1 MPDEHSTRTSIR
13 VAFAQEDPLD
23 NVVLI
28 RAGEANGFVFGRLLL
43 KQAAPLF
50 EGAPC
55 YADHAGLADLG
66 RQGGRSIRDL
76 VGLICH
82 PTYDADRQVIT
93 AHLALRRDAAWLRTL
108 IEEFG
113 DRPNLFGLSAD
124 MWITHQSEIVE
135 TIERIN
141 SVDVVVNPAAGGHF
155 LTTDQAQ
162 FQEATN
168 MEPKKGAV
176 RIQNQQPPGD
186 KPTPDHVAPAEL
198 PPVAYEGGPQPN
210 MSKPPRDDPQPQ
222 RTTQQHNQP
231 TAPPLG
237 HPMAEIDAANL
248 QQQIIDLKL
257 QQSGLP
263 DVLAATVRDGF
274 KTGRVTLQS
283 LDDELHKLTQA
294 WAQETARAT
303 IRGLGPV
310 TNMQTPLDR
319 IELAFA
325 NLMGV
330 PQEEGH
336 QTHDVA
342 RLSGI
347 REMYDTLT
355 GDWER
360 YGRYRPER
368 VTFANATTST
378 MAEIVRNVLNKV
390 MLRAYEQTPFWWK
403 PIASEQTFANMNTAR
418 WITVG
423 GFADL
428 DTVTEGAAY
437 TEKSW
442 DDYAETS
449 DFVKKGNYL
458 GITLEMI
465 DRDDVQAIRA
475 LPRRLGYAANR
486 TLSAAVAAL
495 FTANSGTGP
504 TLADSDVLFH
514 SNHSNLGS
522 TALAA
527 AEWQVVTAAMFK
539 QAEYSSSKRLGVRPS
554 YCLVPIDLEKAAL
567 EIFTSDVVPA
577 ANSFYRNVLKRAA
590 DAVVVVPEWTDTNNW
605 AAAAHPNDLE
615 GVMVG
620 YRYGSA
626 PELFLAGDQ
635 LMGSMFTNDEMRI
648 KVRFIYT
655 VGIGD
660 YRALYKENVA

>member
-1 MPDEHSTRTSIR
+1 
-13 VAFAQEDPLD
+13 
-23 NVVLI
+23 
-28 RAGEANGFVFGRLLL
+28 
-43 KQAAPLF
+43 
-50 EGAPC
+50 
-55 YADHAGLADLG
+55 
-66 RQGGRSIRDL
+66 
-76 VGLICH
+76 
-82 PTYDADRQVIT
+82 
-93 AHLALRRDAAWLRTL
+93 
-108 IEEFG
+108 
-113 DRPNLFGLSAD
+113 
-124 MWITHQSEIVE
+124 
-135 TIERIN
+135 
-141 SVDVVVNPAAGGHF
+141 
-155 LTTDQAQ
+155 
-162 FQEATN
+162 
-168 MEPKKGAV
+168 
-176 RIQNQQPPGD
+176 
-186 KPTPDHVAPAEL
+186 
-198 PPVAYEGGPQPN
+198 
-210 MSKPPRDDPQPQ
+210 
-222 RTTQQHNQP
+222 
-231 TAPPLG
+231 
-237 HPMAEIDAANL
+237 L
-248 QQQIIDLKL
+248 Q
-257 QQSGLP
+257 
-263 DVLAATVRDGF
+263 T
-274 KTGRVTLQS
+274 

-303 IRGLGPV
+303 IRNLGPV
-310 TNMQTPLDR
+310 TDMQTPLDR

-325 NLMGV
+325 NLMGI
-330 PQEEGH
+330 PQQEGH
-336 QTHDVA
+336 QTYDVA
-342 RLSGI
+342 RLSGV
-347 REMYDTLT
+347 REMYDMLT
-355 GDWER
+355 GDYER

-368 VTFANATTST
+368 VKFANATTTT

-390 MLRAYEQTPFWWK
+390 MLRSYEQTPFWWK
-403 PIASEQTFANMNTAR
+403 PIATEQTFANMNTAR

-423 GFADL
+423 G
-428 DTVTEGAAY
+428 AY
-437 TEKSW
+437 TEQTW

-495 FTANSGTGP
+495 FTANAGVGP
-504 TLADSDVLFH
+504 TLADSDALFH
-514 SNHSNLGS
+514 TNHSNLGT

-554 YCLVPIDLEKAAL
+554 FCLVPIDLEKTAL

-577 ANSFYRNVLKRAA
+577 ATSLYRNVLKKSA

>member
-1 MPDEHSTRTSIR
+1 M
-13 VAFAQEDPLD
+13 
-23 NVVLI
+23 
-28 RAGEANGFVFGRLLL
+28 
-43 KQAAPLF
+43 
-50 EGAPC
+50 
-55 YADHAGLADLG
+55 GL
-66 RQGGRSIRDL
+66 
-76 VGLICH
+76 
-82 PTYDADRQVIT
+82 
-93 AHLALRRDAAWLRTL
+93 
-108 IEEFG
+108 
-113 DRPNLFGLSAD
+113 
-124 MWITHQSEIVE
+124 
-135 TIERIN
+135 
-141 SVDVVVNPAAGGHF
+141 
-155 LTTDQAQ
+155 
-162 FQEATN
+162 
-168 MEPKKGAV
+168 
-176 RIQNQQPPGD
+176 
-186 KPTPDHVAPAEL
+186 
-198 PPVAYEGGPQPN
+198 
-210 MSKPPRDDPQPQ
+210 
-222 RTTQQHNQP
+222 
-231 TAPPLG
+231 
-237 HPMAEIDAANL
+237 
-248 QQQIIDLKL
+248 
-257 QQSGLP
+257 
-263 DVLAATVRDGF
+263 
-274 KTGRVTLQS
+274 
-283 LDDELHKLTQA
+283 
-294 WAQETARAT
+294 
-303 IRGLGPV
+303 
-310 TNMQTPLDR
+310 
-319 IELAFA
+319 
-325 NLMGV
+325 

-342 RLSGI
+342 RLSGV
-347 REMYDTLT
+347 REMYDMLT
-355 GDWER
+355 GDYER

-368 VTFANATTST
+368 VKFANATTST

-390 MLRAYEQTPFWWK
+390 MLRSYEQTPFWWK

-428 DTVTEGAAY
+428 DTVTEGASY

-465 DRDDVQAIRA
+465 DRDDVQSVRA

-514 SNHSNLGS
+514 SNHSNIGS

-554 YCLVPIDLEKAAL
+554 FCLVPIDLEKTAL

-577 ANSFYRNVLKRAA
+577 ATSLYRNVLKRSA
-590 DAVVVVPEWTDTNNW
+590 DSVIVVPEWTDTNNW